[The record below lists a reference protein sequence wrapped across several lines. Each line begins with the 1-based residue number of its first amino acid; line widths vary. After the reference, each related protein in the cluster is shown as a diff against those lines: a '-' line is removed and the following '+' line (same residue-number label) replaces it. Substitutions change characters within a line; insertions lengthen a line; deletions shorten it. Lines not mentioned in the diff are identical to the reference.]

1 MKIILFLAPAIGLLT
16 AFGPIAASEPSAHP
30 GSDLF
35 TRACGT
41 CHTAV
46 KGGEHRQG
54 PNLWNIFGAKSAAQ
68 SGFAYSAA
76 LAAAGLTWSEENL
89 ERWLEDSAEMIP
101 GSVMAY
107 AQRNPDRRSLIID
120 FLKTLK

>member
-1 MKIILFLAPAIGLLT
+1 MKLVLSAPVLALIT
-16 AFGPIAASEPSAHP
+16 ATAPLAASESSPPHP
-30 GSDLF
+30 GADLF

-41 CHTAV
+41 CHTVA
-46 KGGEHRQG
+46 KDGEHRQG
-54 PNLWNIFGAKSAAQ
+54 PNLWNIVGAKSAAK

-76 LAAAGLTWSEENL
+76 LAAAGLTWSEANL
-89 ERWLEDSAEMIP
+89 DRWLEDPAEMIP

-107 AQRNPDRRSLIID
+107 AQRNPDRRALIID